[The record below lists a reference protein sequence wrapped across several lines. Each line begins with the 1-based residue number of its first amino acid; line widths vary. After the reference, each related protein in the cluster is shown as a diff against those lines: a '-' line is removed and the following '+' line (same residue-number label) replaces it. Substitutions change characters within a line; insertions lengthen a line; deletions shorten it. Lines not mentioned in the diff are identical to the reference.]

1 MTIYQR
7 MAEYARQHRVTP
19 VEDLPAGELG
29 KSLALF
35 HQSLIETGL
44 DADGT
49 EENPR
54 LTAMPEDI
62 SPLHLSYFVVAFL
75 PFNAITEKSETNS
88 TLFDVYSFCQWLR
101 KTGAATGLEDRP
113 VDGLIR
119 ELAAQQDRCLKLS
132 HLLDAESERVLEFPP
147 EIVSTRAD
155 LFRVTEIARGR
166 VLLQSPRQEDTLTLR
181 LSGATL
187 EKMRPNDHLELVIG
201 DTSERWVLLEA
212 SKVFPGISQND
223 LRN

>member
-1 MTIYQR
+1 M
-7 MAEYARQHRVTP
+7 
-19 VEDLPAGELG
+19 
-29 KSLALF
+29 
-35 HQSLIETGL
+35 
-44 DADGT
+44 
-49 EENPR
+49 
-54 LTAMPEDI
+54 
-62 SPLHLSYFVVAFL
+62 
-75 PFNAITEKSETNS
+75 
-88 TLFDVYSFCQWLR
+88 
-101 KTGAATGLEDRP
+101 
-113 VDGLIR
+113 
-119 ELAAQQDRCLKLS
+119 
-132 HLLDAESERVLEFPP
+132 LEFPP